1 MLIKDLFVFLEVK
14 IYGNLIKISRNI
26 VLVLIKIIVIPLKKK
41 EQYQRILP
49 SIRRLLRKLISLKI
63 TIIKNN

>member
-1 MLIKDLFVFLEVK
+1 MLIPDLLIFLEVK

-41 EQYQRILP
+41 EQYQRILS
-49 SIRRLLRKLISLKI
+49 SIGRILIKLISLKI
-63 TIIKNN
+63 KIRKNN

>member
-1 MLIKDLFVFLEVK
+1 MLIKDLLVFLEVK

-49 SIRRLLRKLISLKI
+49 SIRRLLIKLISLKI
-63 TIIKNN
+63 TIRKNN